1 MGIDN
6 DDLQIW
12 HILETYPPGYGG
24 GAAITT
30 RDVCR
35 ALAARGHD
43 VRVLCA
49 DCIDAEPYSIRCEDD
64 QGVRVERVNLP
75 FIARDPDGWLFSK
88 SEWQS
93 HGRRIDELI
102 GKLLE
107 QWRPDIVD
115 YHTSRPFGEQCLIAL
130 GGRGVPAVATLH
142 DAWLVCPRVMLLR
155 SPDSSACDGPGR
167 LKCLE
172 CSYSYYD
179 GSHARAMLK
188 LPWRVLKLGAYPAWR
203 LKQRERARRRLIGA
217 IARSEFMA
225 EVHRPHIGGV
235 VEHIPL
241 GLNLADLPECKPAR
255 PRTPLRFGFIGGF
268 QPGKGIV
275 HVLDAAAVLRG
286 EGLRFELHIWGPG
299 CEGRESEISSRG
311 LNGCA
316 FLRGMYAP
324 EQCWSVYGE
333 MDVALMATLV
343 NEPFGRVPLEAAAM
357 RAPTIA
363 PAVGGIRETIRDG
376 VDGLHYRFRD
386 GEDLTRQM
394 RRILTETGLLEKL
407 MANLSPPLDTRAQA
421 VEVERF
427 YYRVLSSTLAIFDL

>member
-1 MGIDN
+1 MR
-6 DDLQIW
+6 IW

-35 ALAARGHD
+35 ALVARGHD

-49 DCIDAEPYSIRCEDD
+49 DCIDAEPYSIRSEDD
-64 QGVRVERVNLP
+64 EGVSVERVNLP

-88 SEWQS
+88 TEWQS

-102 GKLLE
+102 GKLLAE
-107 QWRPDIVD
+107 WQPDIID

-130 GGRGVPAVATLH
+130 GKCNAPMIATLH

-155 SPDSSACDGPGR
+155 SPDSTACNGPAR
-167 LKCLE
+167 VKCLE

-179 GSHARAMLK
+179 GSHPRAMLK

-203 LKQRERARRRLIGA
+203 LNERVRARPLFSGA

-225 EVHRPHIGGV
+225 DVHRPHLNGM

-241 GLNLADLPECKPAR
+241 GLDLKDLPAERPQR
-255 PRTPLRFGFIGGF
+255 PRLPLRFGFVGGF
-268 QPGKGIV
+268 QPSKGAGHI
-275 HVLDAAAVLRG
+275 LDAAAVLRR
-286 EGLRFELHIWGPG
+286 EGLSFELHIWGPG
-299 CEGRESEISSRG
+299 CEGREKELRSRG
-311 LNGCA
+311 LPDVV
-316 FLRGMYAP
+316 FLHGMYRP
-324 EQCWSVYGE
+324 EDVWRVYGE

-357 RAPTIA
+357 GAPTIA
-363 PAVGGIRETIRDG
+363 PAVGGIKETIRDG
-376 VDGLHYRFRD
+376 IDGLHYRFRD
-386 GEDLTRQM
+386 TEELTRQM

-407 MANLSPPLDTRAQA
+407 TANLSPPLDTREQA
-421 VEVERF
+421 AEVERF
-427 YYRVLSSTLAIFDL
+427 YRRILDAPENVD